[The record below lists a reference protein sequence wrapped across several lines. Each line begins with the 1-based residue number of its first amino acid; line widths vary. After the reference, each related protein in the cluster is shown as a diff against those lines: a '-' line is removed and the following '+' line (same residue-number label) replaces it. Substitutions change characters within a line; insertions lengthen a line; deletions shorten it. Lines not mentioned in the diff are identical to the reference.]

1 MANIIRSI
9 IGVWAILLLTTPLYA
24 RQSTPLTAQQRMQK
38 AQSAEDALTK
48 ALRAQGYTVRRVGP
62 GAKITPAFT
71 LPKGIT
77 CTQKCFFLPPAC
89 TVVCHLM

>member
-1 MANIIRSI
+1 MTNIVRSI
-9 IGVWAILLLTTPLYA
+9 IGVWAILLLTTPLCA
-24 RQSTPLTAQQRMQK
+24 QQSTSLTAHQRMQK
-38 AQSAEDALTK
+38 GQSAEDALTK

-62 GAKITPAFT
+62 EAKITPAFS

-77 CTQKCFFLPPAC
+77 CTQKCFFIPPAC